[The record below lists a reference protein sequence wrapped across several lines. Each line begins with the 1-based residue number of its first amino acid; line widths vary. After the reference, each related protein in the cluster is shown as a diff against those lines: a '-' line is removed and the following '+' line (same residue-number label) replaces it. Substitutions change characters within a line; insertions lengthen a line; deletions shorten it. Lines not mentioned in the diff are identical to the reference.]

1 MQVRLRPPLQP
12 LPLLLVLLLL
22 LLLLLLRRLHRSH
35 HHRPPQVITVLR
47 DAFPAPLWLRPYH
60 ILSTGPRS
68 GLIEMVTDTRSLD
81 QLKRRLGFTS
91 LRSHFERH
99 YGPPT
104 SAGFLA
110 AQHNFL
116 TSLAAYSVVC
126 YVLAIKDRH
135 NGNLCAS
142 RRLEPQT
149 DEQASA
155 QSGRSRGLGGSHVVV
170 GAGCSTGKATWCTST
185 LAS

>member
-1 MQVRLRPPLQP
+1 M
-12 LPLLLVLLLL
+12 
-22 LLLLLLRRLHRSH
+22 
-35 HHRPPQVITVLR
+35 LR